1 MLFFLAWTA
10 SLAFT
15 SLIYYSVGTLR
26 GVHLSIVLLYRYIL
40 PLQKD
45 ENIKRHYVHVAWRY
59 SFASTWLKQ
68 YAHNENLW

>member
-1 MLFFLAWTA
+1 MVEVSVWTS

-15 SLIYYSVGTLR
+15 SLIYYLVGTLR
-26 GVHLSIVLLYRYIL
+26 GVHLSIVLSSRYVL

-45 ENIKRHYVHVAWRY
+45 TNIKRHCVYVTWRY
-59 SFASTWLKQ
+59 PFASTWLEQ

>member
-1 MLFFLAWTA
+1 MVEVSAWTS

-26 GVHLSIVLLYRYIL
+26 GVHLSVVLLCQYVL

-45 ENIKRHYVHVAWRY
+45 ANLKRHYVHVVWRNP
-59 SFASTWLKQ
+59 FANTWLK
-68 YAHNENLW
+68 